1 MDFIFRAAEAFLKKH
16 KRLQRYR
23 RVFAFLAAVVVFA
36 TTYELILPAI
46 TMDRRRAA
54 ETPGVE
60 IGVAA
65 EGFEDAEETA
75 EAEEAESDAEADP
88 AAVNTEETRETDTGN
103 AAEAEGAE
111 NGGDASG
118 AAYDAG
124 SAAEASSGDNAHTAE
139 GSDFDNADE
148 TDHTEGKGSGD
159 VIEDTETSDGTGASS
174 ENGYSDDVSDSSDA
188 GSQSTSNAKTDSI
201 SDTDPAD
208 SNSPDPTAEKG
219 SAETAVK
226 ETEPAS
232 ALTAEGEWIYPAS
245 LTFQAQDK
253 SYTVT
258 ATFDE
263 SAAIPTDTRLEVTEI
278 LPGLIYED
286 EHGNQVYPEYDTY
299 LGKTVEVMDKKGYLE
314 ENNLAD
320 TRFFDITFRDSTGT
334 VIEPQAPV
342 GVAVRYKETL
352 SAEETVDTVAIHFDE
367 KKNRETGDRENNTE
381 LTDTKTQIIPADTE
395 TRKDDSGNE
404 KIEEIAFDAE
414 AFSVY
419 AIATTTPGT
428 PVSMTVGSTETI
440 TPAYASGVTSSAY
453 TSYEWK
459 SGNSSV
465 ASIQSGASSSSA
477 VIKANQAGTATI
489 TLNYAYGK
497 DANKATTGKAV
508 FAVTVTEA
516 DDPENPGGGS
526 GDDPAG
532 AFTEEDCTA
541 QSGSLSDGISGG
553 MTVTVKETGKLK
565 KISDYHVVVE
575 DASDAYTDDA
585 DMLKA
590 YHIYL
595 ADQTDAEVTDFDKDL
610 KNGQNLNLRV
620 TLTYDQEQEWFDQA
634 KDIKHYG
641 RDGSEQTI
649 SGITFEK
656 DKKTISFNVRGFS
669 DFVITNGSTATT
681 GGGYAVTTNS
691 GSILEGMTFNDAN
704 EWQILTKEEG
714 GSPYDGN
721 GGVNKTSTTS
731 TDGNVRVQKNVIP
744 TGKENEFYVYLSI
757 DTKSLLET
765 YLKNATY
772 NVKTSN
778 SASNGYDV
786 RDGTPARLGSVV
798 ARVPGN
804 NRQVAHTGSTSNGL
818 AVFHYVFDLDGN
830 EIAADDRMY
839 FQGNDSANN
848 TTWYLELTRYTNP
861 EYNLGEGEKYYM
873 CLGLSVRESKHE
885 PGGQNEVR
893 LTGDDIKVLLN
904 EAAGVVDLNTITDV
918 MGDNIEYLGVVD
930 DKCDGSVSFDGT
942 TLSWVPL
949 PKTNTETE
957 YIDATKVWNQ
967 NVAELVYKVRLRV
980 DEEGFNSCATNM
992 SSNTSQVESYRV
1004 NNSASVTYS
1013 VLQDDGSR
1021 SNESADFPIPYIR
1034 GLLYDIKVKKVDEN
1048 GKALPNA
1055 KFSLTGT
1062 SANTGANIAHD
1073 AASDVT
1079 QEQLTSDSNGFI
1091 TITGLPW
1098 GTYTLT
1104 ETTPPPGYR
1113 GDSTPHTAELCYT
1126 TNSSNLSGSSIDAS
1140 RKMLASW
1147 KDHPEI
1153 ENRKNVIKVTKAV
1166 ETINDLPKNLVNHT
1180 IFIALKD
1187 TGTGEYVKDGSGN
1200 ILYKTITIENGVP
1213 NPLSVSFGT
1222 DENEFIDGN
1231 TTYDVMELSQVNGAT
1246 ATELHVGDKFTSG
1259 DETIQIAAISGTVN
1273 GVSSNDANLTDS
1285 YTATVNFTNTY
1296 SYETSIDFVVNK
1308 KWRTNGEEVFPPD
1321 GTAVTFT
1328 LYRSVG
1334 DDSPTEYRMITLD
1347 GHADENGET
1356 AAWKATF
1363 SNLDVFDANH
1373 NRFIYKVKETGIP
1386 NEYLPYLSDSA
1397 TDPMGADDYLTLNG
1411 GSIWNKQKTTS
1422 IIVKKEDDQ
1431 EQFLPGAKF
1440 KLARVWTDSAGTEHE
1455 TLIGE
1460 EFTFTSNDAGGITRS
1475 GLISGTYR
1483 LTEVSAPAGY
1493 IIKDRSVTFTVNA
1506 TGSGSVISWN
1516 GEKPETVKNLLKT
1529 NQADD
1534 TVTVINTPGGELPH
1548 TGGYGFISPQTL
1560 CGIMAMAFVLAT
1572 AVMYSFSGRRGER
1585 RYK

>member
-60 IGVAA
+60 VGVAA

-118 AAYDAG
+118 TAYDAG

-232 ALTAEGEWIYPAS
+232 ALTAEGEWVYPAS
-245 LTFQAQDK
+245 LTFRAQDK
-253 SYTVT
+253 SYTITV
-258 ATFDE
+258 TFDE
-263 SAAIPTDTRLEVTEI
+263 TAAIPTDTRLEVTEI

-286 EHGNQVYPEYDTY
+286 EHGNQVYPEYETY

-419 AIATTTPGT
+419 AIATTAPGT

-440 TPAYASGVTSSAY
+440 TPAYASGVTSSDY
-453 TSYEWK
+453 TSYDWK
-459 SGNSSV
+459 SGNISV

-477 VIKANQAGTATI
+477 MIKANKAGTATI
-489 TLNYAYGK
+489 TLDYAYGK
-497 DANKATTGKAV
+497 NAKKATTGKAV
-508 FAVTVTEA
+508 FAVTVTET

-532 AFTEEDCTA
+532 TFTEKECTA
-541 QSGSLSDGISGG
+541 QSGSLSNGISGG

-575 DASDAYTDDA
+575 DASGDYADDA
-585 DMLKA
+585 DMLRA

-595 ADQTDAEVTDFDKDL
+595 ADQTDAEVTDLDQNL

-649 SGITFEK
+649 SGITFGK

-669 DFVITNGSTATT
+669 DFVISSSGTVTT
-681 GGGYAVTTNS
+681 GEGTQITTQE
-691 GSILEGMTFNDAN
+691 GSILDGKTFNDAN
-704 EWQILTKEEG
+704 EWQIVAEPFIDNSGEQ
-714 GSPYDGN
+714 
-721 GGVNKTSTTS
+721 KTSF
-731 TDGNVRVQKNVIP
+731 GNDPYQAVRVQKNVIP
-744 TGKENEFYVYLSI
+744 TGVENEFWIYLSI
-757 DTKSLLET
+757 DTKGLFDLFFK
-765 YLKNATY
+765 YATY
-772 NVKTSN
+772 HATTSHNNHDPGALDTVIDKMTGNKKVYVTGDNTNTNYSNHQYFRVIAHDEHTVLADNIELWWSQANQVTFYMELSSGKYLLTGVNVKSIGTGN
-778 SASNGYDV
+778 AKKVDV
-786 RDGTPARLGSVV
+786 ILTEDAEAELYRDIMSVF
-798 ARVPGN
+798 
-804 NRQVAHTGSTSNGL
+804 S
-818 AVFHYVFDLDGN
+818 LD
-830 EIAADDRMY
+830 
-839 FQGNDSANN
+839 
-848 TTWYLELTRYTNP
+848 
-861 EYNLGEGEKYYM
+861 
-873 CLGLSVRESKHE
+873 
-885 PGGQNEVR
+885 EV
-893 LTGDDIKVLLN
+893 
-904 EAAGVVDLNTITDV
+904 TDV
-918 MGDNIEYLGVVD
+918 MGNNIELIENSFIGDYEEMPYYDAETRTLKWNPLKKVSANTTEETIE
-930 DKCDGSVSFDGT
+930 GSSIKA
-942 TLSWVPL
+942 LWAR
-949 PKTNTETE
+949 N
-957 YIDATKVWNQ
+957 I
-967 NVAELVYKVRLRV
+967 AELIYKVRLDV
-980 DEEGFNSCATNM
+980 TEDPFFSCANNM
-992 SSNTSQVESYRV
+992 NSVVGDKESYQT
-1004 NNSASVTYS
+1004 NDYASLKYKLKNDSSTYS
-1013 VLQDDGSR
+1013 VNFQK
-1021 SNESADFPIPYIR
+1021 PYVR
-1034 GLLYDIKVKKVDEN
+1034 GLLYDIKVKKVDEKGN
-1048 GKALPNA
+1048 PLQNA

-1483 LTEVSAPAGY
+1483 LTEVSVPAGY